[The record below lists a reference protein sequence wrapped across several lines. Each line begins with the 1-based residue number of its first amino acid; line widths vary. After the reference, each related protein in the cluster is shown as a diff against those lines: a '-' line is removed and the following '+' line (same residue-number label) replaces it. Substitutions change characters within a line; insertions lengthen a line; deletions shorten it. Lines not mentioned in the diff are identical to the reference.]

1 MIENLTEYLAENV
14 TENMLKQL
22 NLFGIVLLIN
32 FLIVLVYWL
41 WNIPFRRK
49 GDRKSFVICGIVML
63 LCPLAGPFFFGMAQ
77 LFYRAFFFDPVDLD
91 GVIFSKERVRTF
103 IRADEESERNM
114 VPLEEAIEV
123 ANTDELRNLMMNIVR
138 GDIQKSL
145 ATIALALNSED
156 TETAHYA
163 ASVLQDALN
172 EFRATVQKEVTK
184 LKTETGGSVAV
195 SAGMLIDY
203 MNQVL
208 RQRVLTDIEQK
219 DYVSIM
225 DEVCDILYE
234 FEKERMTSAQFEA
247 MALRALEVEEYELCQ
262 KWCERAVYQYPN
274 TLSTYTMQLKLFF
287 NSGQK
292 ERFFEVLNELKSSSI
307 VIDNETLEMIRVFR

>member
-1 MIENLTEYLAENV
+1 MINNLTEFLAENLTDSMIKNINV
-14 TENMLKQL
+14 L
-22 NLFGIVLLIN
+22 GIVLLAN
-32 FLIVLVYWL
+32 FLVVLAYWIF
-41 WNIPFRRK
+41 NIPFNPK
-49 GDRKSFVICGIVML
+49 QDRKAYVICGVIML
-63 LCPLAGPFFFGMAQ
+63 LCPVVGPCFFALARV
-77 LFYRAFFFDPVDLD
+77 FYRAFFYEPVDLD
-91 GVIFSKERVRTF
+91 GIIFSKERVRTF

-123 ANTDELRNLMMNIVR
+123 ASTDELRNLMMNIVR

-145 ATIALALNSED
+145 AAIALALNSED

-172 EFRATVQKEVTK
+172 DFRATVQKELHK
-184 LKTETGGSVAV
+184 LRSATEGHVGV

-219 DYVSIM
+219 DYIKIM
-225 DEVCDILYE
+225 DEVCEILYE
-234 FEKERMTSAQFEA
+234 YEKERMTSAQFEA
-247 MALRALEVEEYELCQ
+247 IALRALEMEEFDICQ

-274 TLSTYTMQLKLFF
+274 TLSTYTCQLKLFF

-292 ERFFEVLNELKSSSI
+292 ERFFEVLDELKKSSI
-307 VIDNETLEMIRVFR
+307 VIDSETLELIRVFQ

>member
-1 MIENLTEYLAENV
+1 MIDRIINYITDNMTDNMMEKLNV
-14 TENMLKQL
+14 L
-22 NLFGIVLLIN
+22 GIVLLVN
-32 FLIVLVYWL
+32 FIIVLVYWL
-41 WNIPFRRK
+41 WNLLFQSK
-49 GDRKSFVICGIVML
+49 GDRKSYFICGCIML
-63 LCPLAGPFFFGMAQ
+63 LCPLAGPFFFAMAR
-77 LFYRAFFFDPVDLD
+77 LFYRIFFFEPVDLD

-172 EFRATVQKEVTK
+172 DFRVTVQKG
-184 LKTETGGSVAV
+184 LKNVRAATGTGVGA
-195 SAGMLIDY
+195 SASMLVDY

-208 RQRVLTDIEQK
+208 RQKVLTDIEQR
-219 DYVSIM
+219 DYVKIM
-225 DEVCDILYE
+225 DEVCDILYTN
-234 FEKERMTSAQFEA
+234 EKERMTSAQFEA
-247 MALRALEVEEYELCQ
+247 MALRALEVEEYEICQ
-262 KWCERAVYQYPN
+262 NWCERAVYQYPN
-274 TLSTYTMQLKLFF
+274 TLSTYTCQLKLFF

-292 ERFFEVLNELKSSSI
+292 ERFFEVLNELMKSPI